1 MDFPS
6 SASGKEPTYQC
17 RRGFPGG
24 SVGRNPPAIQDH
36 VRYGFDSWVGKIP
49 WRRAWATYS
58 SILAWRIPWTEE
70 QAIVHR
76 VAKSQTGLKQLSTHL
91 HMQERHI

>member
-1 MDFPS
+1 MDFPG
-6 SASGKEPTYQC
+6 SASGKEPTYQW
-17 RRGFPGG
+17 RKDFPGG
-24 SVGRNPPAIQDH
+24 SVGKNLPAIQEH
-36 VRYGFDSWVGKIP
+36 ERHGFDSWVGKIL

-70 QAIVHR
+70 QATVHR
-76 VAKSQTGLKQLSTHL
+76 VAKSQTGLKQLSTHP